1 MRTIKADAYWANTLE
16 YEVRGKKYDVTGD
29 FDLNKKK
36 NRIEHIHIGK
46 RGGEYLIVWK
56 LS

>member
-16 YEVRGKKYDVTGD
+16 YEVRGKKYDVTGE